1 LVFCNVKIQH
11 RESEDEIDK
20 LTPVMDE
27 GTPGLDEG
35 MITNSV
41 STIVTNQVFRK
52 LFTIVLMEL
61 LINVDLT
68 N

>member
-11 RESEDEIDK
+11 RESENETDK
-20 LTPVMDE
+20 LTPGMNE
-27 GTPGLDEG
+27 GTPELNEG

-41 STIVTNQVFRK
+41 SAIVTNQVFRK
-52 LFTIVLMEL
+52 LFTIVLNG
-61 LINVDLT
+61 IN